1 MAANVL
7 ELNPVSRITAGYIGV
22 PGQRTFFLQAR
33 KGGQVVS
40 LLMEKEQVSAL
51 AQSVLQLIEHLDQ
64 NFPAMS
70 TAPLPRNMALETPVQ
85 PLFRVGQMGLGYD
98 QERDLLVLVAQE
110 LRARDEDDDDDDEE
124 EADEFEASEFE
135 ADADEM
141 DEDEGD
147 IVRMWASRGQMEAM
161 ARHAIEMVK
170 QGRPVC
176 PLCGQPINADGHF
189 CPPRNGYRRTLV

>member
-33 KGGQVVS
+33 KGNQVVS
-40 LLMEKEQVSAL
+40 LLMEKEQVAAL

-110 LRARDEDDDDDDEE
+110 IRARAEDEEDEDEEE
-124 EADEFEASEFE
+124 EADEFEADDGGEI
-135 ADADEM
+135 DE
-141 DEDEGD
+141 EEGD

-170 QGRPVC
+170 QGRPIC

-189 CPPRNGYRRTLV
+189 CPPRNGHRRTLV

>member
-33 KGGQVVS
+33 KGSQVVS

-110 LRARDEDDDDDDEE
+110 LRAREEEEDDDDDNDEE
-124 EADEFEASEFE
+124 EAGFE
-135 ADADEM
+135 ADESEEIDE
-141 DEDEGD
+141 EEGD

-161 ARHAIEMVK
+161 ARHAVEMVK
-170 QGRPVC
+170 QGRPIC

-189 CPPRNGYRRTLV
+189 CPPRNGHRRTLV